1 MLEHILSCV
10 LRRTADDIEKGIY
23 KCSDQQILQIIGEFE
38 DLNSEMPLSKAQA
51 CDYLKVSRSTF
62 DQMIRNG
69 LIPKGEK
76 HRGLKELTWKKSQ
89 LTILKEN

>member
-1 MLEHILSCV
+1 
-10 LRRTADDIEKGIY
+10 
-23 KCSDQQILQIIGEFE
+23 
-38 DLNSEMPLSKAQA
+38 MPLSKAQA

-76 HRGLKELTWKKSQ
+76 HRGLKELTWKKS
-89 LTILKEN
+89 